1 LVAVRAAHNAG
12 FDRVVFE
19 WSGTGIPE
27 YRVELA
33 STFTAPSGLPIRVD
47 GNAFFVVRMSGQAHT
62 STPPTARSYP
72 QPDPYHVALPALRE
86 IKNVEDFEGVVRFGL
101 GLERPICP
109 TVLTLLNPARI
120 VVDFPTPP

>member
-1 LVAVRAAHNAG
+1 MLTMSPG
-12 FDRVVFE
+12 FT
-19 WSGTGIPE
+19 WT
-27 YRVELA
+27 ELT
-33 STFTAPSGLPIRVD
+33 STFTSPANQTIRVD
-47 GNAFFVVRMSGQAHT
+47 GNAFFVVRMGGQAHAGN
-62 STPPTARSYP
+62 PAVVSYS
-72 QPDPYHVALPALRE
+72 QPDPYHVALPVVRE